1 MDAEQ
6 TPEYRVQLRTSSRL
20 VPRQYE
26 PKVGIAWEI
35 TRFIGQQE
43 GEWPKSETLFVSS
56 DVFDDEDGAKHDA
69 VRTLKSLLCC
79 DESPLRIAFR
89 TAIDWMVDE
98 GLKKTVRFEHV
109 HRVPAGTFAIF
120 SGYNRPCLRGAQRR

>member
-35 TRFIGQQE
+35 TRLIGQQE
-43 GEWPKSETLFVSS
+43 GKWPKSETLFVSS
-56 DVFDDEDGAKHDA
+56 DVFDDEDGAKRDA
-69 VRTLKSLLCC
+69 V
-79 DESPLRIAFR
+79 
-89 TAIDWMVDE
+89 
-98 GLKKTVRFEHV
+98 
-109 HRVPAGTFAIF
+109 
-120 SGYNRPCLRGAQRR
+120 